1 MKYQVYKAKIIKS
14 DVLSHTSGQSGGG
27 TGYIDTTYTSQLFVK
42 YDHNE
47 LETCLYVPGIF
58 SARES
63 NEIGV
68 VFGTK
73 RMAAV
78 VNYSTG
84 LYVDLRQPKYLS
96 RMRYAAWFLCA
107 IAVAVLLVAIF
118 GEGVHEREMWTFA
131 GLVAA
136 ILCLLLYSP
145 TNIWRGEDFSVKHPE
160 LMDCQFYD

>member
-1 MKYQVYKAKIIKS
+1 MEYQVYKAKIMKS
-14 DVLSHTSGQSGGG
+14 DILHYVSGQSGGG
-27 TGYIDTTYTSQLFVK
+27 TGYVDTSYTTQIFFK

-47 LETCLYVPGIF
+47 REACLHIPGVF
-58 SARES
+58 STME
-63 NEIGV
+63 NNDIGV
-68 VFGTK
+68 VFGK
-73 RMAAV
+73 KLAAV

-84 LYVDLRQPKYLS
+84 QYVDLRKPKYLS

-145 TNIWRGEDFSVKHPE
+145 TNIWRGEDFSIKHPE
-160 LMDCQFYD
+160 LTDCQFYD